1 MDISQVA
8 KATGLPSSTLRYYEQ
23 KRLIR
28 SIGRVGLKRYF
39 ASDVMEKLALINLGQ
54 SAGLSLDEIGRM
66 FTLQGVVVDR
76 ELLVTKADE
85 TDKQVTRLVAMRDG
99 LRHAAN
105 CNADNHLNC
114 PKFLRLLNIT
124 SKKAGKE
131 KSRKPREQI
140 KKVVLQKLSIRK
152 KNSTMNNLPR
162 KRFIAKLLC

>member
-23 KRLIR
+23 KGLIR

-39 ASDVMEKLALINLGQ
+39 ANDVMEKLALISLGQ

-66 FTLQGVVVDR
+66 FTLEGVVVDR

-85 TDKQVTRLVAMRDG
+85 IDKQVTRLVAMRDG

-105 CNADNHLNC
+105 CSADNHLNC
-114 PKFLRLLNIT
+114 PKFLRLLNIA

-131 KSRKPREQI
+131 KSRKPRKQI
-140 KKVVLQKLSIRK
+140 KR
-152 KNSTMNNLPR
+152 
-162 KRFIAKLLC
+162 

>member
-23 KRLIR
+23 KGLIR

-39 ASDVMEKLALINLGQ
+39 ANDVMEKLALISLGQ

-66 FTLQGVVVDR
+66 FTLEGVVVDR

-85 TDKQVTRLVAMRDG
+85 IDKQVTRLVAMRDG

-105 CNADNHLNC
+105 CSAENHLNC
-114 PKFLRLLNIT
+114 PKFLRLLNIA

-131 KSRKPREQI
+131 KNRKPKKQI
-140 KKVVLQKLSIRK
+140 KR
-152 KNSTMNNLPR
+152 
-162 KRFIAKLLC
+162 

>member
-23 KRLIR
+23 KGLIR

-39 ASDVMEKLALINLGQ
+39 ANDVMEKLALISLGQ

-66 FTLQGVVVDR
+66 FTLEGVVVDR
-76 ELLVTKADE
+76 ELLITKADE
-85 TDKQVTRLVAMRDG
+85 IDKQVTRLVAMRDG

-105 CNADNHLNC
+105 CSADNHLNC
-114 PKFLRLLNIT
+114 PKFLRLLNIA

-131 KSRKPREQI
+131 KSRKPRKQI
-140 KKVVLQKLSIRK
+140 KR
-152 KNSTMNNLPR
+152 
-162 KRFIAKLLC
+162 